1 MPRPC
6 RRRGNVVGSAYSARG
21 RPERHLPG
29 ARDYT
34 LGNDPVGGTAVAT
47 GDILDNLQNWQ
58 GGRNYSDGCTYKGTI
73 VSQYGSPQ

>member
-1 MPRPC
+1 
-6 RRRGNVVGSAYSARG
+6 
-21 RPERHLPG
+21 
-29 ARDYT
+29 
-34 LGNDPVGGTAVAT
+34 VGGTAVAT